1 MNATTHKQVRAWLES
16 EDALDSETEAALQTH
31 LQTCADC
38 RAYAEMIAQLKEGS
52 WNPFPRQRLTQAEL
66 QKIVNQIR
74 PQLRRNS
81 MTPKAG
87 FFNLS
92 SALGLVGLIAIVG
105 LFALMIAQ
113 LNQTAVSPAAPST
126 QSEAAS
132 YTWYDGWE
140 TGVAF
145 QFPATWTIANFDTD
159 DSSIITFATPLN
171 ETAAPCSQFMPSDSN
186 AGIWIAPFDET
197 MPLTPVEFLD
207 RFIEFDAGSVQD
219 TLQAVTVNGR
229 AAAYTR
235 SEVPCE
241 EPFNQVT
248 IMTAETGTH
257 HVLLST
263 RHTANGAAAAR
274 TELEAI
280 ITSLTSVDYTG
291 WQPWRPGE
299 FNYIVMAPVEWN
311 VFDALKSLELT
322 TSSQPMW
329 SSFAVPDQP
338 ANPLRMILF
347 HNLNNQ
353 FGRTPLAVVE
363 QHIAQMEAELT
374 MQQVE
379 PPTAHPLIPEL
390 VTAVYT
396 TEDTAV
402 FFGAIA
408 YPHESVSLDPIG
420 ATATVPLDQLDS
432 FGDTFERVLRSL
444 NGYYSAILGVSVR
457 TAITGSNL
465 VGPPTATPIPPTSP
479 APDEAIFATPTPTAV
494 EFSTDS
500 TVTAT
505 PFPPTLPAPGEATPT
520 PTPID
525 FSTILTPMTPTP
537 IHTAT
542 PIPFLSPTP

>member
-1 MNATTHKQVRAWLES
+1 M
-16 EDALDSETEAALQTH
+16 
-31 LQTCADC
+31 
-38 RAYAEMIAQLKEGS
+38 
-52 WNPFPRQRLTQAEL
+52 
-66 QKIVNQIR
+66 
-74 PQLRRNS
+74 PQ
-81 MTPKAG
+81 KAG

-92 SALGLVGLIAIVG
+92 SALGLIGLAAIVG

-126 QSEAAS
+126 QPEAAS

-140 TGVAF
+140 TGIAF

-171 ETAAPCSQFMPSDSN
+171 EMAVACNQFMPADSN
-186 AGIWIAPFDET
+186 AGIWIVPFDET

-207 RFIEFDAGSVQD
+207 LFVEFDELSVQE
-219 TLQAVTVNGR
+219 TVQAVTVNGR
-229 AAAYTR
+229 SAAYTR

-241 EPFNQVT
+241 EPFNQIT
-248 IMTAETGTH
+248 IMTAETDTH
-257 HVLLST
+257 HVLLSM
-263 RHTANGAAAAR
+263 RHTASGAEAAR
-274 TELEAI
+274 AELEAI
-280 ITSLTSVDYTG
+280 ITSLAPVDYTG

-299 FNYIVMAPVEWN
+299 FNFTVMTPAEWN

-338 ANPLRMILF
+338 ANPLRVLIF
-347 HNLNNQ
+347 HNLNSQ
-353 FGRTPLAVVE
+353 FGNTPQAVVE

-379 PPTAHPLIPEL
+379 PLTAHALIPEL

-408 YPHESVSLDPIG
+408 NPYDNISLDPIG

-444 NGYYSAILGVSVR
+444 NGYYGNIEGITVR
-457 TAITGSNL
+457 DTIRGSDFA
-465 VGPPTATPIPPTSP
+465 PTATPTPFDFVTPDP
-479 APDEAIFATPTPTAV
+479 AW
-494 EFSTDS
+494 
-500 TVTAT
+500 TAT
-505 PFPPTLPAPGEATPT
+505 PFPTLVPQEGPLLITPT
-520 PTPID
+520 PTPVE
-525 FSTILTPMTPTP
+525 FSAPGWTSTPVPFLTPTTQP
-537 IHTAT
+537 
-542 PIPFLSPTP
+542 